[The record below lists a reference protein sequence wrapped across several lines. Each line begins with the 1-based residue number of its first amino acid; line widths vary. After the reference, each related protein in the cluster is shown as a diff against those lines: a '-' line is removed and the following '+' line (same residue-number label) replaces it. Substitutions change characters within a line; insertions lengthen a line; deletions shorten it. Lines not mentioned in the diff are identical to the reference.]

1 MKFKIFMFYFLSFT
15 WGLPF
20 TLVGLIVALVLR
32 VLGHR
37 SKKFVLVR
45 FFEIGKSWG
54 GLNLGLFFITSQNST
69 FNLRCHEFGH
79 AIQNCM
85 FGPLTPFIICIPS
98 VIRYWYRELHY
109 YRRGKE
115 PKTNYDDI
123 WFEGQASALGYEY
136 NKEKLNEKRNK

>member
-15 WGLPF
+15 WGLLF

-69 FNLRCHEFGH
+69 FSLRCHEFGH

-98 VIRYWYRELHY
+98 AIRYWYRELHY
-109 YRRGKE
+109 YRQGKK
-115 PKTNYDDI
+115 PKTDYDDI
-123 WFEGQASALGYEY
+123 WFEGQATRLGMSIACKIL
-136 NKEKLNEKRNK
+136 KEETK

>member
-1 MKFKIFMFYFLSFT
+1 MFYFLSFT

-20 TLVGLIVALVLR
+20 TLVGLIVAFVLR
-32 VLGHR
+32 VLGYH

-54 GLNLGLFFITSQNST
+54 GFSIGLFFVTSQNST

-98 VIRYWYRELHY
+98 AIRYWYRELHY

-115 PKTNYDDI
+115 PKTNYNDI
-123 WFEGQASALGYEY
+123 WFEGQATRLGMSIACKILL
-136 NKEKLNEKRNK
+136 KEEKR

>member
-20 TLVGLIVALVLR
+20 TLVGLIVAFVLR
-32 VLGHR
+32 LLGYR
-37 SKKFVLVR
+37 SKKFILVR

-69 FNLRCHEFGH
+69 FSLRCHEFGH
-79 AIQNCM
+79 AIQNYM

-98 VIRYWYRELHY
+98 AIRYWYRELHY
-109 YRRGKE
+109 YRRGKK
-115 PKTNYDDI
+115 PKTDYDDI
-123 WFEGQASALGYEY
+123 WFEGQATRLGMSIACKIL
-136 NKEKLNEKRNK
+136 KEETK

>member
-69 FNLRCHEFGH
+69 FSLCCHEFGH

-98 VIRYWYRELHY
+98 AIRYWYRELHY
-109 YRRGKE
+109 YRQGKE
-115 PKTNYDDI
+115 PKTDYDDI
-123 WFEGQASALGYEY
+123 WFEGQATRLGMSIACKIL
-136 NKEKLNEKRNK
+136 KEETK

>member
-32 VLGHR
+32 LLGYR

-54 GLNLGLFFITSQNST
+54 GLNLGLFFVTSQNST

-98 VIRYWYRELHY
+98 AIRYWYRELYY

-123 WFEGQASALGYEY
+123 LFEGQATRLGMSIACKIL
-136 NKEKLNEKRNK
+136 KEEKR

>member
-20 TLVGLIVALVLR
+20 TLFGLIIAFALKL
-32 VLGHR
+32 LGYL
-37 SKKFVLVR
+37 SKKFALVR
-45 FFEIGKSWG
+45 FFEIGEDWG
-54 GLNLGLFFITSQNST
+54 GLELGLFFVANQNST
-69 FNLRCHEFGH
+69 FKLRCHEFGH
-79 AIQNCM
+79 TIQNCI

-98 VIRYWYRELHY
+98 AIRYWYRELHY

-123 WFEGQASALGYEY
+123 WFEGQATRLGMRFACKY
-136 NKEKLNEKRNK
+136 

>member
-1 MKFKIFMFYFLSFT
+1 MKFKIFMFYFLSVT

-20 TLVGLIVALVLR
+20 TLVGLIVALILR
-32 VLGHR
+32 ALGQH
-37 SKKFVLVR
+37 SKKFALVR
-45 FFEIGKSWG
+45 FFEIGKGWG
-54 GLNLGLFFITSQNST
+54 GLNLGLFFICDQQST
-69 FNLRCHEFGH
+69 FSLRCHEFGH

-115 PKTNYDDI
+115 PKTDYDDI
-123 WFEGQASALGYEY
+123 WFEGQATRLGMSIACKIL
-136 NKEKLNEKRNK
+136 KEEKR

>member
-20 TLVGLIVALVLR
+20 TLFGLNVALILR

-37 SKKFVLVR
+37 SKKFALVR
-45 FFEIGKSWG
+45 FFEIGEDWG
-54 GLNLGLFFITSQNST
+54 GFELGLFFVANQNST
-69 FNLRCHEFGH
+69 FRLRCHEFGH

-98 VIRYWYRELHY
+98 TIRYWYRELHY
-109 YRRGKE
+109 YRRGKK

-123 WFEGQASALGYEY
+123 WFEGQATRLGMSIACKIL
-136 NKEKLNEKRNK
+136 KEEKK

>member
-20 TLVGLIVALVLR
+20 TLVGLIVAFVLKL
-32 VLGHR
+32 LGYR
-37 SKKFVLVR
+37 SEKFALVR
-45 FFEIGKSWG
+45 FFEIGKNWG
-54 GLNLGLFFITSQNST
+54 GIDLGLFFVTSQNST
-69 FNLRCHEFGH
+69 FRIRCHEFGH

-85 FGPLTPFIICIPS
+85 FGPLTLFIICIPS
-98 VIRYWYRELHY
+98 AIRYWYRELHY

-123 WFEGQASALGYEY
+123 WFEGQATRLGMSIACKIL
-136 NKEKLNEKRNK
+136 KEEKK

>member
-1 MKFKIFMFYFLSFT
+1 MKFKIFMLYFLSFT

-20 TLVGLIVALVLR
+20 TLVGLIVALVFR
-32 VLGHR
+32 MFGHR
-37 SKKFVLVR
+37 SKKFALVR
-45 FFEIGKSWG
+45 FFEIGKNCG
-54 GLNLGLFFITSQNST
+54 GFNLGLFFVTSQNST
-69 FNLRCHEFGH
+69 FKLRCHEFGH

-115 PKTNYDDI
+115 PKTDYDDI
-123 WFEGQASALGYEY
+123 WFEGQATRLGMSIACKIL
-136 NKEKLNEKRNK
+136 KEEKK

>member
-20 TLVGLIVALVLR
+20 TLFGLIVALILR
-32 VLGHR
+32 ALGHR
-37 SKKFVLVR
+37 SKKFALVR
-45 FFEIGKSWG
+45 FFEIGKGG
-54 GLNLGLFFITSQNST
+54 GLALGLFFICNQHST
-69 FNLRCHEFGH
+69 FRLRCHEFGH
-79 AIQNCM
+79 SIQNCM

-115 PKTNYDDI
+115 PKTDYDDI
-123 WFEGQASALGYEY
+123 WFEGQATRLGTSIACKIL
-136 NKEKLNEKRNK
+136 KEEKK

>member
-69 FNLRCHEFGH
+69 FDLRCHEFGH

-98 VIRYWYRELHY
+98 AIRYWYRELHY
-109 YRRGKE
+109 YRQGKK
-115 PKTNYDDI
+115 PKTDYDDI
-123 WFEGQASALGYEY
+123 WFEGQATRLGMSIACKIL
-136 NKEKLNEKRNK
+136 KEETK